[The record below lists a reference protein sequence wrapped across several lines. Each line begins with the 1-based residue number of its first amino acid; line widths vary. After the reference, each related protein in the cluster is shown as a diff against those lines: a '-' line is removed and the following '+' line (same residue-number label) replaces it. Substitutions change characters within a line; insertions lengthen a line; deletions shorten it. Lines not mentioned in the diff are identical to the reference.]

1 MRSKRPA
8 RISARAISSD
18 MLRSKAPDSRASKV
32 AVGLQSPRSTL
43 CTMAR
48 DTPERAARSVS
59 DQPRF
64 SRSRRTLAPM
74 R

>member
-1 MRSKRPA
+1 MRLPIPAFVRRFWQALTRP
-8 RISARAISSD
+8 
-18 MLRSKAPDSRASKV
+18 SKV

-43 CTMAR
+43 CTIAR
-48 DTPERAARSVS
+48 DTPERAASCVS